1 MKSLNLKKL
10 VAMALT
16 LATVTA
22 VSPVAASAAWK
33 QDAKGWWNTEGNS
46 WSIGWRQIDGTW
58 YHFDETGYMS
68 TGWVIDYS
76 AGYGQWYFM
85 DQSGAMKTGWVI
97 DYSAGYGQW
106 YFTDQSGAMK
116 TGWMQDAGKWYFLQ
130 PSGAMKTGWINDAGT
145 WYFAEG
151 SGAMLTGVIKVD
163 GQTYYLQS
171 NGAMATGDV
180 EINGVKYTF
189 AANGACIGDA
199 PKADKVFG
207 TTDLGNNNGS
217 SNTDK
222 DSDSSSS
229 SSGGG
234 GGSSHGSLTP
244 QAIKDY
250 STSANITVENV
261 SDKEA
266 DVDTYKVTFN
276 NNDFNAIKAGDYAVR
291 DLYVTNEDAV
301 VTEEKDGDNTY
312 YLITVNKGKALKVK
326 GVTRVVRDGIIYYAN
341 GKTTNK
347 Q

>member
-85 DQSGAMKTGWVI
+85 DQSGAMKTGW
-97 DYSAGYGQW
+97 
-106 YFTDQSGAMK
+106 
-116 TGWMQDAGKWYFLQ
+116 MQDAGKWYFLQ

-145 WYFAEG
+145 WYFAEASG
-151 SGAMLTGVIKVD
+151 SMLTGVIKVD

-171 NGAMATGDV
+171 NGAMATGAV
-180 EINGVKYTF
+180 EINGTKYTF

-207 TTDLGNNNGS
+207 TNDSGNNSGNS
-217 SNTDK
+217 DTDK
-222 DSDSSSS
+222 DTDSNSGSS

-234 GGSSHGSLTP
+234 SHGGGSSSSTP
-244 QAIKDY
+244 AAIKDY
-250 STSANITVENV
+250 STSANITVENI

-276 NNDFNAIKAGDYAVR
+276 KTLTQSKEGDYAVR

-301 VTEEKDGDNTY
+301 ITEEEDG
-312 YLITVNKGKALKVK
+312 YLVSVKKGSTLDAK
-326 GVTRVVRDGIIYYAN
+326 GVIRVIRAGKVYYAT
-341 GKTTNK
+341 GIAVTK
-347 Q
+347 

>member
-16 LATVTA
+16 LVTVTA

-68 TGWVIDYS
+68 TGW
-76 AGYGQWYFM
+76 
-85 DQSGAMKTGWVI
+85 
-97 DYSAGYGQW
+97 
-106 YFTDQSGAMK
+106 
-116 TGWMQDAGKWYFLQ
+116 
-130 PSGAMKTGWINDAGT
+130 INDNGT

-171 NGAMATGDV
+171 NGAMATGEV

-189 AANGACIGDA
+189 GTNGACIGDA

-207 TTDLGNNNGS
+207 TTDSGNNSGS

-222 DSDSSSS
+222 DTDSDSG
-229 SSGGG
+229 SSGGSSHGG
-234 GGSSHGSLTP
+234 GGSSSSTP
-244 QAIKDY
+244 AAIKDY

-266 DVDTYKVTFN
+266 DVDTYKIAFKNTLTKSK
-276 NNDFNAIKAGDYAVR
+276 DGDYVVR
-291 DLYVTNEDAV
+291 DLYVTNEDAIIS
-301 VTEEKDGDNTY
+301 EEDGG
-312 YLITVNKGKALKVK
+312 YLVEVKKGSTLDAK
-326 GVTRVVRDGIIYYAN
+326 GIIRVVRDGKVYYAT
-341 GKTTNK
+341 GIAITK
-347 Q
+347 

>member
-1 MKSLNLKKL
+1 MKGLNLKKL

-85 DQSGAMKTGWVI
+85 DQSGAMKTGW
-97 DYSAGYGQW
+97 
-106 YFTDQSGAMK
+106 
-116 TGWMQDAGKWYFLQ
+116 MQDAGKWYFLQ

-145 WYFAEG
+145 WYFAEASG
-151 SGAMLTGVIKVD
+151 SMLTGVIKVD

-171 NGAMATGDV
+171 NGAMATGEV
-180 EINGVKYTF
+180 EINGTKYTF
-189 AANGACIGDA
+189 AANGACVGDA

-207 TTDLGNNNGS
+207 TTDSGNNSGS

-222 DSDSSSS
+222 DTDSDSGS
-229 SSGGG
+229 SSGGSSHGG
-234 GGSSHGSLTP
+234 GGSSSSTP
-244 QAIKDY
+244 AAIKDY

-276 NNDFNAIKAGDYAVR
+276 KTLTQSKEGDYAVR

-301 VTEEKDGDNTY
+301 ITEEEDG
-312 YLITVNKGKALKVK
+312 YLVSVKKGSTLDAK
-326 GVTRVVRDGIIYYAN
+326 GVIRVIRAGKVYYAT
-341 GKTTNK
+341 GIAVTK
-347 Q
+347 

>member
-85 DQSGAMKTGWVI
+85 DQSGAMKTGW
-97 DYSAGYGQW
+97 
-106 YFTDQSGAMK
+106 
-116 TGWMQDAGKWYFLQ
+116 MQDAGKWYFLQ

-171 NGAMATGDV
+171 NGAMATGAV
-180 EINGVKYTF
+180 EINGTKYTF

-207 TTDLGNNNGS
+207 TNDSGNNSGNS
-217 SNTDK
+217 DTDK
-222 DSDSSSS
+222 DTDSNSGSS

-234 GGSSHGSLTP
+234 SHGGGSSSSTP
-244 QAIKDY
+244 AAIKDY
-250 STSANITVENV
+250 STSANITVENI

-276 NNDFNAIKAGDYAVR
+276 KTLTQSKEGDYAVR

-301 VTEEKDGDNTY
+301 ITEEEDG
-312 YLITVNKGKALKVK
+312 YLVSVKKGSTLDAK
-326 GVTRVVRDGIIYYAN
+326 GVIRVIRAGKVYYAT
-341 GKTTNK
+341 GIAVTK
-347 Q
+347 

>member
-1 MKSLNLKKL
+1 MKGLNLKKL

-85 DQSGAMKTGWVI
+85 DQSGAMKTGW
-97 DYSAGYGQW
+97 
-106 YFTDQSGAMK
+106 
-116 TGWMQDAGKWYFLQ
+116 MQDAGKWYFLQ

-145 WYFAEG
+145 WYFAEA

-171 NGAMATGDV
+171 NGAMATGEV
-180 EINGVKYTF
+180 EINGTKYTF
-189 AANGACIGDA
+189 AANGACVGDA

-207 TTDLGNNNGS
+207 TTDSGNNSGS

-222 DSDSSSS
+222 DTDSDSSSS

-234 GGSSHGSLTP
+234 GGSSHGSSTP

-250 STSANITVENV
+250 SSSANITVV
-261 SDKEA
+261 SSSEATDDK
-266 DVDTYKVTFN
+266 DTYTVTFN
-276 NNDFNAIKAGDYAVR
+276 NKDFNAIKAGDYAVR
-291 DLYVTNEDAV
+291 DLYVTNEDAKV
-301 VTEEKDGDNTY
+301 DYKESEKAYYVTVKKGEKLD
-312 YLITVNKGKALKVK
+312 IK
-326 GVTRVVRDGIIYYAN
+326 GVTRVVRNGIIYYAN
-341 GKTTNK
+341 GTTTNK
-347 Q
+347 

>member
-16 LATVTA
+16 LVTVTA

-68 TGWVIDYS
+68 TGW
-76 AGYGQWYFM
+76 
-85 DQSGAMKTGWVI
+85 
-97 DYSAGYGQW
+97 
-106 YFTDQSGAMK
+106 
-116 TGWMQDAGKWYFLQ
+116 
-130 PSGAMKTGWINDAGT
+130 INDNGT

-171 NGAMATGDV
+171 NGAMATGEV

-189 AANGACIGDA
+189 GTNGACIGDA

-207 TTDLGNNNGS
+207 TTDSGNNSGS

-222 DSDSSSS
+222 DTDSDSG
-229 SSGGG
+229 SSGGSSHGG
-234 GGSSHGSLTP
+234 GGSSSSTP
-244 QAIKDY
+244 AAIKDY

-266 DVDTYKVTFN
+266 DVDTYKIAFKNTLN
-276 NNDFNAIKAGDYAVR
+276 KSKDGDYVVR
-291 DLYVTNEDAV
+291 DLYVTNEDAIIS
-301 VTEEKDGDNTY
+301 EEDGG
-312 YLITVNKGKALKVK
+312 YLVEVKKGSTLDAK
-326 GVTRVVRDGIIYYAN
+326 GVIRVVRDGKVYYAT
-341 GKTTNK
+341 GIAITK
-347 Q
+347 

>member
-1 MKSLNLKKL
+1 MKGLNLKKL

-68 TGWVIDYS
+68 TGWINDNGTWYYS
-76 AGYGQWYFM
+76 A
-85 DQSGAMKTGWVI
+85 QSGAMQTGWVI

-106 YFTDQSGAMK
+106 YFMDQSGAMK

-145 WYFAEG
+145 WYFAEA

-171 NGAMATGDV
+171 NGAMATGEV
-180 EINGVKYTF
+180 EINGTKYTF

-207 TTDLGNNNGS
+207 TTDSGNNSGS
-217 SNTDK
+217 SDTDK
-222 DSDSSSS
+222 DTDSNSGS

-234 GGSSHGSLTP
+234 SHGGGSSSSTP
-244 QAIKDY
+244 TAIKDY
-250 STSANITVENV
+250 STSANITVEKV
-261 SDKEA
+261 SDKDE
-266 DVDTYKVTFN
+266 DIDTYKVTFN
-276 NNDFNAIKAGDYAVR
+276 KDLNVVNKNDYLVR
-291 DLYVTNEDAV
+291 DIYTTNDDAELNYEESENAYYVTV
-301 VTEEKDGDNTY
+301 KKGEKVD
-312 YLITVNKGKALKVK
+312 IK
-326 GVTRVVRDGIIYYAN
+326 GVTRIVRDGIIYYAN
-341 GKTTNK
+341 GITTNK
-347 Q
+347 

>member
-85 DQSGAMKTGWVI
+85 DQSGAMKTGW
-97 DYSAGYGQW
+97 
-106 YFTDQSGAMK
+106 
-116 TGWMQDAGKWYFLQ
+116 MQDAGKWYFLQ
-130 PSGAMKTGWINDAGT
+130 PSGAMKTGWINDNGT
-145 WYFAEG
+145 WYFAEASG
-151 SGAMLTGVIKVD
+151 SMLTGVIKVD
-163 GQTYYLQS
+163 GQTYYLQA
-171 NGAMATGDV
+171 NGAMAIGEV

-207 TTDLGNNNGS
+207 TNDSGNNSGS
-217 SNTDK
+217 SDTDK
-222 DSDSSSS
+222 DTDSNSGSS

-234 GGSSHGSLTP
+234 SHGGGSSSSTP
-244 QAIKDY
+244 AAIKDY
-250 STSANITVENV
+250 STSANITVENI

-276 NNDFNAIKAGDYAVR
+276 KTLTQSKEGDYAVR

-301 VTEEKDGDNTY
+301 ITEEEDG
-312 YLITVNKGKALKVK
+312 YLVSVKKGSTLDAK
-326 GVTRVVRDGIIYYAN
+326 GVIRVIRAGKVYYAT
-341 GKTTNK
+341 GIAVTK
-347 Q
+347 

>member
-1 MKSLNLKKL
+1 
-10 VAMALT
+10 MALT
-16 LATVTA
+16 LATITA

-85 DQSGAMKTGWVI
+85 DQSGAMKTGW
-97 DYSAGYGQW
+97 
-106 YFTDQSGAMK
+106 
-116 TGWMQDAGKWYFLQ
+116 MQDAGKWYFLQ

-145 WYFAEG
+145 WYFAEASG
-151 SGAMLTGVIKVD
+151 SMLTGVIKVD

-171 NGAMATGDV
+171 NGAMATGAV
-180 EINGVKYTF
+180 EINGTKYTF

-207 TTDLGNNNGS
+207 TNDSGNNSGS
-217 SNTDK
+217 SDTDK
-222 DSDSSSS
+222 DTDSNSGSS

-234 GGSSHGSLTP
+234 SHGGGSSSSTP
-244 QAIKDY
+244 AAIKDY
-250 STSANITVENV
+250 STSANITVENI

-276 NNDFNAIKAGDYAVR
+276 KTLTQSKEGDYAVR

-301 VTEEKDGDNTY
+301 ITEEEDG
-312 YLITVNKGKALKVK
+312 YLVSVKKGSTLDAK
-326 GVTRVVRDGIIYYAN
+326 GVIRVIRAGKVYYAT
-341 GKTTNK
+341 GIAIKK
-347 Q
+347 

>member
-1 MKSLNLKKL
+1 MKGLNLKKL

-85 DQSGAMKTGWVI
+85 DQSGAMKTGW
-97 DYSAGYGQW
+97 
-106 YFTDQSGAMK
+106 
-116 TGWMQDAGKWYFLQ
+116 MQDAGKWYFLQ
-130 PSGAMKTGWINDAGT
+130 PSGAMKTGWINDNGT
-145 WYFAEG
+145 WYFAEASG
-151 SGAMLTGVIKVD
+151 SMLTGVIKVD

-171 NGAMATGDV
+171 NGAMATGEV
-180 EINGVKYTF
+180 EINGTKYTF
-189 AANGACIGDA
+189 AANGACVGDA

-207 TTDLGNNNGS
+207 TNDSGNNSGS
-217 SNTDK
+217 SDTDK
-222 DSDSSSS
+222 DTDSNSGSS

-234 GGSSHGSLTP
+234 SHGGGSSSSTP
-244 QAIKDY
+244 AAIKDY
-250 STSANITVENV
+250 STSANITVENI

-276 NNDFNAIKAGDYAVR
+276 KTLTQSKEGDYAVR

-301 VTEEKDGDNTY
+301 ITEEEDG
-312 YLITVNKGKALKVK
+312 YLVSVKKGSTLDAK
-326 GVTRVVRDGIIYYAN
+326 GVIRVIRAGKVYYAT
-341 GKTTNK
+341 GIAVTK
-347 Q
+347 

>member
-1 MKSLNLKKL
+1 MKGLNLKKL

-85 DQSGAMKTGWVI
+85 DQSGAMKTGW
-97 DYSAGYGQW
+97 
-106 YFTDQSGAMK
+106 
-116 TGWMQDAGKWYFLQ
+116 MQDAGKWYFLQ
-130 PSGAMKTGWINDAGT
+130 PSGAMKTGWINDNGT

-171 NGAMATGDV
+171 NGAMATGEV

-189 AANGACIGDA
+189 GTNGACIGDA

-207 TTDLGNNNGS
+207 TTDSGNNSGS

-222 DSDSSSS
+222 DTDSDSGS
-229 SSGGG
+229 SSGGSSHGG
-234 GGSSHGSLTP
+234 GGSSSSIP
-244 QAIKDY
+244 AAIKDY

-276 NNDFNAIKAGDYAVR
+276 KTLTQSKEGDYAVR

-301 VTEEKDGDNTY
+301 ITEEEDG
-312 YLITVNKGKALKVK
+312 YLVSVKKGSTLDAK
-326 GVTRVVRDGIIYYAN
+326 GVIRVIRAGKVYYAT
-341 GKTTNK
+341 GIAVTK
-347 Q
+347 

>member
-1 MKSLNLKKL
+1 MKGLNLKKL

-85 DQSGAMKTGWVI
+85 DQSGAMKTGW
-97 DYSAGYGQW
+97 
-106 YFTDQSGAMK
+106 
-116 TGWMQDAGKWYFLQ
+116 MQDAGKWYFLQ

-145 WYFAEG
+145 WYFAEASG
-151 SGAMLTGVIKVD
+151 SMLTGVIKVD

-171 NGAMATGDV
+171 NGAMATGEV
-180 EINGVKYTF
+180 EINGTKYTF
-189 AANGACIGDA
+189 AANGACVGDA

-207 TTDLGNNNGS
+207 TTDSGNNSGS

-222 DSDSSSS
+222 DTDSDSGS
-229 SSGGG
+229 SSGGSSHGG
-234 GGSSHGSLTP
+234 GGSSSSTP
-244 QAIKDY
+244 AAIKDY
-250 STSANITVENV
+250 STSANITVENA

-276 NNDFNAIKAGDYAVR
+276 KTLTQSKEGDYAVR

-301 VTEEKDGDNTY
+301 ITEEEDG
-312 YLITVNKGKALKVK
+312 YLVSVKKGSTLDAK
-326 GVTRVVRDGIIYYAN
+326 GVIRVIRAGKVYYAT
-341 GKTTNK
+341 GIAVTK
-347 Q
+347 

>member
-85 DQSGAMKTGWVI
+85 DQSGAMKTGW
-97 DYSAGYGQW
+97 
-106 YFTDQSGAMK
+106 
-116 TGWMQDAGKWYFLQ
+116 MQDAGKWYFLQ
-130 PSGAMKTGWINDAGT
+130 PSGAMKTGWINDNGT
-145 WYFAEG
+145 WYFAEASG
-151 SGAMLTGVIKVD
+151 SMLTGVIKVD

-171 NGAMATGDV
+171 NGAMATGAV
-180 EINGVKYTF
+180 EINGTKYTF

-207 TTDLGNNNGS
+207 TNDSGNNSGS
-217 SNTDK
+217 SDTDK
-222 DSDSSSS
+222 DTDSNSGSS

-234 GGSSHGSLTP
+234 SHGGGSSSSTP
-244 QAIKDY
+244 AAIKDY

-276 NNDFNAIKAGDYAVR
+276 KTLTQSKEGDYAVR

-301 VTEEKDGDNTY
+301 ITEEEDG
-312 YLITVNKGKALKVK
+312 YLVSVKKGSTLDAK
-326 GVTRVVRDGIIYYAN
+326 GVIRVIRAGKVYYAT
-341 GKTTNK
+341 GIAVTK
-347 Q
+347 

>member
-1 MKSLNLKKL
+1 MKGLNLKKL

-85 DQSGAMKTGWVI
+85 DQSGAMKTGW
-97 DYSAGYGQW
+97 
-106 YFTDQSGAMK
+106 
-116 TGWMQDAGKWYFLQ
+116 MQDAGKWYFLQ
-130 PSGAMKTGWINDAGT
+130 PSGAMKTGWINDNGT
-145 WYFAEG
+145 WYFAEASG
-151 SGAMLTGVIKVD
+151 SMLTGVIKVD

-171 NGAMATGDV
+171 NGAMATGEV
-180 EINGVKYTF
+180 EINGTKYTF

-207 TTDLGNNNGS
+207 TTDSGNNSGS
-217 SNTDK
+217 SDTDK
-222 DSDSSSS
+222 DTDSNSGS

-234 GGSSHGSLTP
+234 SHGGGSSSSTP
-244 QAIKDY
+244 TAIKDY
-250 STSANITVENV
+250 STSANITVEKV

-312 YLITVNKGKALKVK
+312 YLITVNKGQALKVK
-326 GVTRVVRDGIIYYAN
+326 GVTRIVRDGKIYYAN
-341 GKTTNK
+341 GITTNK
-347 Q
+347 

>member
-16 LATVTA
+16 LVTVTA

-85 DQSGAMKTGWVI
+85 DQSGAMKTGW
-97 DYSAGYGQW
+97 
-106 YFTDQSGAMK
+106 
-116 TGWMQDAGKWYFLQ
+116 MQDAGKWYFLQ

-145 WYFAEG
+145 WYFAEASG
-151 SGAMLTGVIKVD
+151 SMLTGVIKVD

-171 NGAMATGDV
+171 NGAMATGAV
-180 EINGVKYTF
+180 EINGTKYTF

-207 TTDLGNNNGS
+207 TTDSGNNSGS

-222 DSDSSSS
+222 DTDSNSGSS

-234 GGSSHGSLTP
+234 SHGGGSSSSTP
-244 QAIKDY
+244 AAIKDY

-266 DVDTYKVTFN
+266 DVDTYKIAFN
-276 NNDFNAIKAGDYAVR
+276 KTLTQSKEGDYAVR

-301 VTEEKDGDNTY
+301 ITEEEDG
-312 YLITVNKGKALKVK
+312 YLVSVKKGSTLDAK
-326 GVTRVVRDGIIYYAN
+326 GVIRVIRAGKVYYAT
-341 GKTTNK
+341 GIAVTK
-347 Q
+347 

>member
-1 MKSLNLKKL
+1 MKGLNLKKL

-85 DQSGAMKTGWVI
+85 DQSGAMKTGW
-97 DYSAGYGQW
+97 
-106 YFTDQSGAMK
+106 
-116 TGWMQDAGKWYFLQ
+116 MQDAGKWYFLQ

-145 WYFAEG
+145 WYFAEASG
-151 SGAMLTGVIKVD
+151 SMLTGVIKVD

-171 NGAMATGDV
+171 NGAMATGEV
-180 EINGVKYTF
+180 EINGTKYTF
-189 AANGACIGDA
+189 AANGACVGDA

-207 TTDLGNNNGS
+207 TTDSGNNSGS

-222 DSDSSSS
+222 DTDSDSSSS

-234 GGSSHGSLTP
+234 GGSSHGSSTP

-250 STSANITVENV
+250 SSSANITVV
-261 SDKEA
+261 SSSEA
-266 DVDTYKVTFN
+266 NDDEDTYTVTFN
-276 NNDFNAIKAGDYAVR
+276 NKDFNAIKAGDYAVR
-291 DLYVTNEDAV
+291 DLYVTNEDAKV
-301 VTEEKDGDNTY
+301 DYKESEKAYYVTVK
-312 YLITVNKGKALKVK
+312 KGKKLDIK
-326 GVTRVVRDGIIYYAN
+326 GVTRVVRNGIIYYAN
-341 GKTTNK
+341 GTTTNK
-347 Q
+347 

>member
-1 MKSLNLKKL
+1 MKGLNLKKL

-85 DQSGAMKTGWVI
+85 DP
-97 DYSAGYGQW
+97 
-106 YFTDQSGAMK
+106 SGAMK

-145 WYFAEG
+145 WYFAEASG
-151 SGAMLTGVIKVD
+151 SMLTGVIKVD

-171 NGAMATGDV
+171 NGAMATGEV
-180 EINGVKYTF
+180 EINGTKYTF
-189 AANGACIGDA
+189 AANGACVGDA

-207 TTDLGNNNGS
+207 TTDSGNNSGS

-222 DSDSSSS
+222 DTDSDSGS

-234 GGSSHGSLTP
+234 SHGGGGQETP
-244 QAIKDY
+244 DAIKDY

-266 DVDTYKVTFN
+266 DVDTYKIAFKNTLTQ
-276 NNDFNAIKAGDYAVR
+276 IKEGDYAVR

-301 VTEEKDGDNTY
+301 VTKEKDGDKTY
-312 YLITVNKGKALKVK
+312 YLVNVKKGSDLNAK
-326 GVTRVVRDGIIYYAN
+326 GVTRIVRDGKIFYAN
-341 GKTTNK
+341 GIIINK
-347 Q
+347 

>member
-1 MKSLNLKKL
+1 
-10 VAMALT
+10 MALT

-85 DQSGAMKTGWVI
+85 DQSGAMKTGW
-97 DYSAGYGQW
+97 
-106 YFTDQSGAMK
+106 
-116 TGWMQDAGKWYFLQ
+116 MQDAGKWYFLQ

-145 WYFAEG
+145 WYFAEASG
-151 SGAMLTGVIKVD
+151 SMLTGVIKVD

-180 EINGVKYTF
+180 EINGTKYTF

-207 TTDLGNNNGS
+207 TTDSGNNSGS

-222 DSDSSSS
+222 DTDSNSGSS

-234 GGSSHGSLTP
+234 SHGGGSSSSTP
-244 QAIKDY
+244 AAIKDY

-266 DVDTYKVTFN
+266 DVDTYKIAFN
-276 NNDFNAIKAGDYAVR
+276 KTLTQSKEGDYAVR

-301 VTEEKDGDNTY
+301 ITEEEDG
-312 YLITVNKGKALKVK
+312 YLVSVKKGSTLDAK
-326 GVTRVVRDGIIYYAN
+326 GVIRVIRAGKVYYAT
-341 GKTTNK
+341 GIAVTK
-347 Q
+347 

>member
-1 MKSLNLKKL
+1 MKGLNLKKL

-85 DQSGAMKTGWVI
+85 DQSGAMKTGW
-97 DYSAGYGQW
+97 
-106 YFTDQSGAMK
+106 
-116 TGWMQDAGKWYFLQ
+116 MQDAGKWYFLQ

-145 WYFAEG
+145 WYFAEASG
-151 SGAMLTGVIKVD
+151 SMLTGVIKVD

-171 NGAMATGDV
+171 NGAMATGEV
-180 EINGVKYTF
+180 EINGTKYTF
-189 AANGACIGDA
+189 AANGACVGDA

-207 TTDLGNNNGS
+207 TTDSGNNSGS

-222 DSDSSSS
+222 DTDSNSGSS

-234 GGSSHGSLTP
+234 SHGGGSSSSTP
-244 QAIKDY
+244 AAIKDY

-266 DVDTYKVTFN
+266 DVDTYKIAFN
-276 NNDFNAIKAGDYAVR
+276 KTLTQSKEGDYAVR

-301 VTEEKDGDNTY
+301 ITEEEDG
-312 YLITVNKGKALKVK
+312 YLVSVKKGSTLDAK
-326 GVTRVVRDGIIYYAN
+326 GVIRVIRAGKVYYAT
-341 GKTTNK
+341 GIAVTK
-347 Q
+347 

>member
-266 DVDTYKVTFN
+266 DVDTYKIAFKNTLN
-276 NNDFNAIKAGDYAVR
+276 KSKDGDYAVR

-312 YLITVNKGKALKVK
+312 YLITVNKGQDLKVK
-326 GVTRVVRDGIIYYAN
+326 GVTRIVRDGKIYYAN
-341 GKTTNK
+341 GITTNK
-347 Q
+347 

>member
-1 MKSLNLKKL
+1 MKGLNLKKL

-85 DQSGAMKTGWVI
+85 DQSGAMKTGW
-97 DYSAGYGQW
+97 
-106 YFTDQSGAMK
+106 
-116 TGWMQDAGKWYFLQ
+116 MQDAGKWYFLQ

-145 WYFAEG
+145 WYFAEASG
-151 SGAMLTGVIKVD
+151 SMLTGVIKVD

-171 NGAMATGDV
+171 NGAMATGEV
-180 EINGVKYTF
+180 EINGTKYTF
-189 AANGACIGDA
+189 AANGACVGDA

-207 TTDLGNNNGS
+207 TTNSGNNSGS

-222 DSDSSSS
+222 DTDSDSGS
-229 SSGGG
+229 SSGGSSHGG
-234 GGSSHGSLTP
+234 GGSSSSTP
-244 QAIKDY
+244 AAIKDY

-276 NNDFNAIKAGDYAVR
+276 KTLTQSKEGDYAVR

-301 VTEEKDGDNTY
+301 ITEEEDG
-312 YLITVNKGKALKVK
+312 YLVSVKKGSTLDAK
-326 GVTRVVRDGIIYYAN
+326 GVIRVIRAGKVYYAT
-341 GKTTNK
+341 GIAVTK
-347 Q
+347 

>member
-16 LATVTA
+16 LVTVTA

-68 TGWVIDYS
+68 TGWINDN
-76 AGYGQWYFM
+76 GTWYYAA
-85 DQSGAMKTGWVI
+85 QSGAMQTGWVI

-171 NGAMATGDV
+171 NGAMATGEV

-189 AANGACIGDA
+189 GTNGACIGDA

-207 TTDLGNNNGS
+207 TTDSGNNSGS

-222 DSDSSSS
+222 DTDSDSG
-229 SSGGG
+229 SSGGSSHGG
-234 GGSSHGSLTP
+234 GGSSSSTP
-244 QAIKDY
+244 AAIKDY

-266 DVDTYKVTFN
+266 DVDTYKIAFKNTLTKSK
-276 NNDFNAIKAGDYAVR
+276 DGDYVVR
-291 DLYVTNEDAV
+291 DLYVTNEDAIIS
-301 VTEEKDGDNTY
+301 EEDGG
-312 YLITVNKGKALKVK
+312 YLVEVKKGSTLDAK
-326 GVTRVVRDGIIYYAN
+326 GVIRVVRDGKVYYAT
-341 GKTTNK
+341 GISVTK
-347 Q
+347 